1 MALLKFI
8 SSTSGSFLCSSYNPC
23 SVAPLLIHANCQAR
37 SLSFFIRCKHLP
49 DEVVRLFGGLA
60 PSAGHGIRV
69 LKILRSEW
77 HRQARMLKDL
87 LKTSLEDPGRT
98 RHATREWKNL
108 LAIVSSGTEFM
119 WKQTLPGLRA
129 SIPKKTVPTTCSV
142 RTTGQVSLPDY
153 VENALKLGPKF
164 AVEPRLSA
172 PELLSLVRRISKCA
186 PEGEANRCI
195 SEGVDVISRKNIG
208 ASRVPVSRVVSFLKQ
223 KRLCVLPA
231 DKEGGFVVLGE
242 ETGQVL
248 LRRLGI
254 NLPGHTMATLAVPI
268 TVSSNLLI
276 PPLPENTHPEHN
288 RTRRVIELANRVGM
302 LVLWQSVL
310 DIMFFSAFVDWWVTQ
325 TKYTRAHDRRWR
337 GRGFWEIDAL
347 SHRGIGW

>member
-119 WKQTLPGLRA
+119 WKQTLPRLRA

-242 ETGQVL
+242 GDYDERACSAVAKVFNECNNVS
-248 LRRLGI
+248 LRKSEEGEVEARVQEGVVAAKALERVEIVGEIQAEQLTRLQY
-254 NLPGHTMATLAVPI
+254 
-268 TVSSNLLI
+268 S
-276 PPLPENTHPEHN
+276 
-288 RTRRVIELANRVGM
+288 
-302 LVLWQSVL
+302 
-310 DIMFFSAFVDWWVTQ
+310 
-325 TKYTRAHDRRWR
+325 
-337 GRGFWEIDAL
+337 L
-347 SHRGIGW
+347 SY

>member
-1 MALLKFI
+1 
-8 SSTSGSFLCSSYNPC
+8 
-23 SVAPLLIHANCQAR
+23 
-37 SLSFFIRCKHLP
+37 
-49 DEVVRLFGGLA
+49 
-60 PSAGHGIRV
+60 
-69 LKILRSEW
+69 
-77 HRQARMLKDL
+77 MLKDL
-87 LKTSLEDPGRT
+87 LKTSLGDPGRT

-153 VENALKLGPKF
+153 VEKALKLGPKF

-242 ETGQVL
+242 AARARQLAQWHLATRHATRTTQSERSREPLNRFRFRLAYAFREGDRS
-248 LRRLGI
+248 RRD
-254 NLPGHTMATLAVPI
+254 T
-268 TVSSNLLI
+268 
-276 PPLPENTHPEHN
+276 
-288 RTRRVIELANRVGM
+288 
-302 LVLWQSVL
+302 
-310 DIMFFSAFVDWWVTQ
+310 
-325 TKYTRAHDRRWR
+325 
-337 GRGFWEIDAL
+337 
-347 SHRGIGW
+347 